1 MPSTTMAPS
10 AIRKPQRVM
19 ARRSSKPATVTNR
32 SYLFNRSV
40 RSTPYRV
47 KSASAQT
54 LHLEKGWNVLDA
66 SGGAAVTCIG
76 HHHNRIKQAIMRI
89 LDNGIPY
96 VSSMMFDTEVTEEF
110 ARFLITTTDGKMS
123 RAVFYSSGTEANE
136 AACKVA
142 LQYHATE
149 KANPEPTRTIFIARE
164 RSYHGTTLG
173 ALDMGGHK
181 ARRELFER
189 VLPHNTSH
197 ISPCYS
203 YRALKTGES
212 VTEYVAHLKNEL
224 EQKIKYHGPKNV
236 AAFICEPVVG
246 AALGCVPA
254 EDGYLA
260 AMREVCDRYGVLLI
274 FDEVMCGM
282 GRTGYLHAWQKEG
295 VAPDIQ
301 TTGKG
306 LAGGFQQISAMLVSP
321 KVNDAF
327 EFGPGS
333 GAFSHGH
340 TFQNYPLACAVGLE
354 VQKIIQEE
362 NLLQNVRDMGTR
374 LSKLLKKRLSKHPN
388 VGDIRGAGLFWG
400 IEFVKDKQTMQPF
413 PADMKVN
420 WKMYERGLA
429 PPYEVHVY
437 PGSGTVDGVN
447 GDHIIISPSYN
458 ITNAD
463 VDAIVDRV
471 GRLVENFFET
481 LEIAPTPSV
490 P

>member
-1 MPSTTMAPS
+1 M
-10 AIRKPQRVM
+10 KV
-19 ARRSSKPATVTNR
+19 
-32 SYLFNRSV
+32 
-40 RSTPYRV
+40 
-47 KSASAQT
+47 
-54 LHLEKGWNVLDA
+54 
-66 SGGAAVTCIG
+66 
-76 HHHNRIKQAIMRI
+76 
-89 LDNGIPY
+89 LDNGTPY
-96 VSSMMFDTEVTEEF
+96 ISSMMFDTEVTEEF
-110 ARFLITTTDGKMS
+110 ARFLVNSTNGMMS
-123 RAVFYSSGTEANE
+123 KAVFYSSGTESNE
-136 AACKVA
+136 AAYKIAV
-142 LQYHATE
+142 QWHATE
-149 KANPEPTRTIFIARE
+149 KKNPEPSRTYIIARD

-173 ALDMGGHK
+173 TLDMGGHK
-181 ARRELFER
+181 ARRAPWEG
-189 VLPHNTSH
+189 VIPKNGHH
-197 ISPCYS
+197 VSPCYS
-203 YRALKTGES
+203 YRNLNKGES
-212 VTEYVAHLKNEL
+212 VAEYVTRLKDEL
-224 EQKIKYHGPKNV
+224 EQRIVELGPKNV

-282 GRTGYLHAWQKEG
+282 GRTGYMHAWQKDG

-321 KVNDAF
+321 KISDAF

-340 TFQNYPLACAVGLE
+340 TFQNYPLACAAGLE

-362 NLLQNVRDMGTR
+362 NLLHNVKDKGTR
-374 LSKLLKKRLSKHPN
+374 LSKSLRKRLANHPN
-388 VGDIRGAGLFWG
+388 VGDIRGVGLFWG
-400 IEFVKDKQTMQPF
+400 IEFVKDKQTMEPF
-413 PADMKVN
+413 PEALKVN
-420 WKMYERGLA
+420 WKIYERGLA
-429 PPYEVHVY
+429 PPYEVHIY
-437 PGSGTVDGVN
+437 PGAGTADGVN

-471 GRLVENFFET
+471 GRLVEDFFET
-481 LEIAPTPSV
+481 LNEPTVPST